1 MLNEAYAQGGCL
13 GAGGESSEPHGSIQ
27 DACLVHHL
35 RPILQW
41 SVRRSSNT
49 LSSSNQTPPLSVALS
64 LSWGRRGQTV
74 LPIGQSGFALEVAQ
88 QGGGGQEGG
97 KQGSAARDTVA
108 AWEGDLDV
116 VKANGYRRPLRRLG

>member
-13 GAGGESSEPHGSIQ
+13 GTGGESSEPHGSIQ

-35 RPILQW
+35 RPILQ
-41 SVRRSSNT
+41 
-49 LSSSNQTPPLSVALS
+49 SSNQTPPLSVALS
-64 LSWGRRGQTV
+64 LSWGGRGQTV